1 MNPQKEGIQSK
12 QMITIDMDLPF
23 DCQSCRFC
31 FYAETAKHCGNV
43 CTATENWRWLDG
55 DYDKPKW
62 CPVRIL
68 QETIHCK
75 DCKYYKRVYNNI
87 GCEMINFSGCEKG
100 HGGYPNW
107 SCADAEKA
115 VLQCKRPYQWKNNGG
130 EIG

>member
-1 MNPQKEGIQSK
+1 
-12 QMITIDMDLPF
+12 MITIDMEMPL
-23 DCQSCRFC
+23 DCQGCRFC
-31 FYAETAKHCGNV
+31 VFIESNATGRLICS
-43 CTATENWRWLDG
+43 ATENWELLNDE
-55 DYDKPKW
+55 YDKPKW
-62 CPVRIL
+62 CPLKIMDKTVY
-68 QETIHCK
+68 CK
-75 DCKYYKRVYNNI
+75 DCKHYKRVYNNI